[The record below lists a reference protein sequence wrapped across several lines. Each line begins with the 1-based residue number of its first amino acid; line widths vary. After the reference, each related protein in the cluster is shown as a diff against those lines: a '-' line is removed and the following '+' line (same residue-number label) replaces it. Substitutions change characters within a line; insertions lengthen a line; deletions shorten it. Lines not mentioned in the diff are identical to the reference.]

1 MIGEAEARARE
12 AATAVAVEIFLLV
25 FSFAIFAMTAG
36 KMICAGHLDNLVHL
50 RTFICQKIITLGVA
64 IVTEDGLLLATP
76 ALLDIPDPH
85 LHVMQGL
92 ALARVAEI
100 TIPPLRNEGITRGAA
115 ARVQPGVQAAAEAE
129 ARAQSDEALAEV
141 PITTE
146 RNLMEL
152 GRQIHESVPKLEDC
166 NLLSYRLIS
175 DLVCLIV

>member
-1 MIGEAEARARE
+1 MIGEDEARARE

-36 KMICAGHLDNLVHL
+36 KMICAGHLDNLVPL

-64 IVTEDGLLLATP
+64 IVTVDGLLLATP

-100 TIPPLRNEGITRGAA
+100 TIPPLRNEGITRGNW
-115 ARVQPGVQAAAEAE
+115 R
-129 ARAQSDEALAEV
+129 S
-141 PITTE
+141 
-146 RNLMEL
+146 
-152 GRQIHESVPKLEDC
+152 S
-166 NLLSYRLIS
+166 
-175 DLVCLIV
+175 